1 MTWRDSFGNPE
12 MLPLEAE
19 EIQARP
25 QLVITISTWKKP
37 WVTQLGGDATYVS
50 ETGRELGPWPAP
62 GRGGSALGMST
73 RVPRALQERAQ
84 HGSCQMLLPP
94 VGWSL
99 SPSLSVDFR
108 ELQGTGGGAG
118 GGA

>member
-1 MTWRDSFGNPE
+1 

-19 EIQARP
+19 EIQARS

-50 ETGRELGPWPAP
+50 ETGRELGPWPA
-62 GRGGSALGMST
+62 RGGSALGMST

-84 HGSCQMLLPP
+84 HGSCQLLLPP
-94 VGWSL
+94 GGL
-99 SPSLSVDFR
+99 SAPDCPWTSVSSR
-108 ELQGTGGGAG
+108 ALGGGGAG
-118 GGA
+118 GG